1 MIIFRKKTNEEIL
14 SGKNDNEE
22 GKKGDSKA
30 KKNAFLEWYGENPC
44 ISLIFIIIEE
54 ILLEFYVLFDAAVD
68 AIVVFYHL
76 VL

>member
-30 KKNAFLEWYGENPC
+30 KKNAFLE
-44 ISLIFIIIEE
+44 
-54 ILLEFYVLFDAAVD
+54 
-68 AIVVFYHL
+68 
-76 VL
+76 